1 MSSLTRSKPSFII
14 YRDEPVAG
22 DQTQQSTPQ
31 APTTVTSTRLSIS
44 TSVSSKDKENAAPYS
59 AVDKA
64 GKNKA
69 PKLTRSLSAPT
80 SPVLASDSD
89 AAKAIR
95 QALATK
101 FVAAPGAKSSKS
113 KSSSG
118 ESSANKVKSKSKPS
132 SSSKRAATTATSSSS
147 DATASTAAPKLKRS
161 STSPSPSTSHKKKPA
176 RKPSLLAPLPEEG
189 SGVVA
194 EEPTARGPDGLTLA
208 DRRARDLTQLP
219 LGDISEAFPTSPVPE
234 GFTNT
239 LVAGVSRKRTRAH
252 SINAR
257 DDEPTSVTVEAPSSS
272 QLLAPEAG
280 PSSSQ
285 ATAVVSNASPHKR
298 VRLSP
303 LVEST
308 ELPAVSP
315 LPTLVDLPGF
325 GTQTSVEDLRDELDV
340 EAALIDFS
348 MDEAAASS

>member
-22 DQTQQSTPQ
+22 DQTQQSTPP
-31 APTTVTSTRLSIS
+31 APTTVTSTRFTIS
-44 TSVSSKDKENAAPYS
+44 TSVVSLKDKENAAPYS
-59 AVDKA
+59 AVDKS
-64 GKNKA
+64 GKDKA

-80 SPVLASDSD
+80 SPVLASDGEG
-89 AAKAIR
+89 AKAIR
-95 QALATK
+95 HALATK
-101 FVAAPGAKSSKS
+101 FVAVPTKSSKS

-118 ESSANKVKSKSKPS
+118 ESSANKVKSKSKSS
-132 SSSKRAATTATSSSS
+132 SSSKRAVTTATSSSS

-161 STSPSPSTSHKKKPA
+161 STSPSPSTSQKKKPA

-189 SGVVA
+189 SVVVT
-194 EEPTARGPDGLTLA
+194 EEPTACGPDGFTMA

-219 LGDISEAFPTSPVPE
+219 LGDISEAFPTSPMPE
-234 GFTNT
+234 GFTNS

-252 SINAR
+252 SINTR
-257 DDEPTSVTVEAPSSS
+257 DEEPTSVTVEAPSS
-272 QLLAPEAG
+272 QLLAAEAG

-285 ATAVVSNASPHKR
+285 ATAVISNASPHKR

-303 LVEST
+303 LVESA
-308 ELPAVSP
+308 ELPPLSP
-315 LPTLVDLPGF
+315 LPTLVDLPGLN
-325 GTQTSVEDLRDELDV
+325 TQSTVEDLKDELDV

-348 MDEAAASS
+348 MDEAATSS

>member
-22 DQTQQSTPQ
+22 DQTQQSTPPT
-31 APTTVTSTRLSIS
+31 PTTVTSTRLTIS
-44 TSVSSKDKENAAPYS
+44 TSVSLKDKENSAPYS
-59 AVDKA
+59 AVDKS

-80 SPVLASDSD
+80 SPVLASDSEG
-89 AAKAIR
+89 AKAIR
-95 QALATK
+95 HALATK
-101 FVAAPGAKSSKS
+101 FVAAPAKSSKS
-113 KSSSG
+113 KSSSS
-118 ESSANKVKSKSKPS
+118 ESSANKVKSKSKS
-132 SSSKRAATTATSSSS
+132 LSSSKRAVTSATSSSS
-147 DATASTAAPKLKRS
+147 NATASTAAPKLKRS
-161 STSPSPSTSHKKKPA
+161 STSPSPSTSQKKKPA

-194 EEPTARGPDGLTLA
+194 EEPTACGPDGFTMA
-208 DRRARDLTQLP
+208 DRLARDLTQLP
-219 LGDISEAFPTSPVPE
+219 LGDISEAFPTSPIPE
-234 GFTNT
+234 GFANS

-257 DDEPTSVTVEAPSSS
+257 DEEPTSVTVEAPSSS
-272 QLLAPEAG
+272 QHLAAEAG

-285 ATAVVSNASPHKR
+285 ATTVISNASPHKR

-303 LVEST
+303 LVESA

-315 LPTLVDLPGF
+315 LPTLVDLPRLGA
-325 GTQTSVEDLRDELDV
+325 QTTVEDLRDELDV

-348 MDEAAASS
+348 MDETTTSS